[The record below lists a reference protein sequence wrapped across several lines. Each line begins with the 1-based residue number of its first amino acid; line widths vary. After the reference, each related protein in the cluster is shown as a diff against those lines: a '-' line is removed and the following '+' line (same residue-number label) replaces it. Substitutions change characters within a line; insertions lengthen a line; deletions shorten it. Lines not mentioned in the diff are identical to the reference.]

1 MQTPLARR
9 ALSVALS
16 VALSAALFA
25 ASSVPAHG
33 QAVETPEQGTGSI
46 RVRLPNPPTTG
57 QLRFELYD
65 QAVTFGRVSDPAMV
79 WTFPANSGEVYELTG
94 IEPGVYAL
102 GAHHDEDS
110 NNRIDKNFIG
120 IPIEPIA
127 FSRGYLPKGPPV
139 YARANFTI
147 IAEDQLEFEME
158 PEYFLGKRGL
168 FSVGVGAIGRSLP
181 YKDSD
186 SSVLQPIPAITF
198 NGERLQWF
206 GPSLI
211 YGLVGRDRVRLAA
224 TASYRLRTYEEND
237 APVLAGL
244 GDREDTLMA
253 GLSVIAELPYGING
267 SIGYQHDVLN
277 QIGGGGANAQIQ
289 RGFQSGITRFTP
301 RIGLLWQSDD
311 LANHDFGVPAS
322 AAQPGR
328 PAYDVGDY
336 ISFEVGV
343 GTFVEL
349 TREWRIVA
357 NLAVEFL
364 PSEVTNSPL
373 VADDYVLKGFFA
385 VTYVF

>member
-1 MQTPLARR
+1 MQTSLAR
-9 ALSVALS
+9 LLLTLV
-16 VALSAALFA
+16 LFA
-25 ASSVPAHG
+25 ASYAPAYG
-33 QAVETPEQGTGSI
+33 QAAEVPERGTGSI
-46 RVRLPNPPTTG
+46 RVRLLNPPTTG

-65 QAVTFGRVSDPAMV
+65 QAVTFGRVSDPSRV
-79 WTFPANSGEVYELTG
+79 WTFPPNGGEVYELMG

-120 IPIEPIA
+120 IPIEAIA
-127 FSRGYLPKGPPV
+127 FSRGYRPKGPPV
-139 YARANFTI
+139 YARANFTV
-147 IAEDQLEFEME
+147 IAGEQLEFEME
-158 PEYFLGKRGL
+158 TEYVLGKRGL
-168 FSVGVGAIGRSLP
+168 ISVGVGAIGRSLP

-186 SSVLQPIPAITF
+186 SGVFQPIPAITF

-211 YGLVGRDRVRLAA
+211 YGLVGSDRVRLAA
-224 TASYRLRTYEEND
+224 TASYRLRTYEEDD
-237 APVLAGL
+237 ADVLAGL

-289 RGFQSGITRFTP
+289 RGFQTGVTRFTP
-301 RIGLLWQSDD
+301 RLGLLWQSDD
-311 LANHDFGVPAS
+311 LANHDFGVPTS
-322 AAQPGR
+322 AALAGR

-336 ISFEVGV
+336 VSFELGV
-343 GTFVEL
+343 GTFIEI
-349 TREWRIVA
+349 TREWRVVA
-357 NLAVEFL
+357 DLAVEFL

-373 VADDYVLKGFFA
+373 VGDDYVLKGFFA